1 MYRYLTPT
9 ILALLL
15 ISCGTDVER
24 TTGTRS
30 GSGSSTSQVGAL
42 TFSPAAGTF
51 SSPVTVTVK
60 TTTAN
65 AVIHCTRNGIEPN
78 ENSPLYTGP
87 ITVSNTTTLRCR
99 AYRSDLEPSN
109 IGQAV
114 YTISGTVGPASYTPT
129 PTGGSTTKSVLIE
142 VNYGVDQT
150 VELWVENGNLNQR
163 IVDGLPISLNATNSW
178 IITYLNGTPIH
189 TVQPWNGAPASLALP
204 DFGAAST
211 GTISF
216 PAHYVM
222 TGRNSVTLNG
232 SNHIIIN
239 DSDSNWSPYW
249 FVFNYTYTV
258 TP

>member
-1 MYRYLTPT
+1 MYRYLTPA
-9 ILALLL
+9 ILVISLF
-15 ISCGTDVER
+15 SCGTSVER
-24 TTGTRS
+24 TTDGTRT

-42 TFSPAAGTF
+42 TFDPAGGTF

-60 TTTAN
+60 TATAN
-65 AVIHCTRNGIEPN
+65 AIIYCTRNGIEPN
-78 ENSPLYTGP
+78 ENSPLYTGSISIP
-87 ITVSNTTTLRCR
+87 SSLTLRCR
-99 AYRSDLEPSN
+99 AFRSDLVPSN
-109 IGQAV
+109 IAQAV
-114 YTISGTVGPASYTPT
+114 YTISGTGGATPT
-129 PTGGSTTKSVLIE
+129 PTPIGGGTKTVVID

-163 IVDGLPISLNATNSW
+163 IVDGSPISQNATHSW
-178 IITYLNGTPIH
+178 IITYLNGTPIN

-204 DFGAAST
+204 DFGASSA

-216 PAHYVM
+216 PANYLM
-222 TGRNSVTLNG
+222 SGRNSVTLNG

-239 DSDSNWSPYW
+239 DSDPNWSPYW